1 MKQTLLVATFTTA
14 ILMSGSSGFA
24 EEIKDNISGGIY
36 LDAAASNRYQRVIND
51 HLLDIGV
58 DLETSAFAVPANKKI
73 YYICT
78 PVQMPGGQVNP
89 CGKLQEATARECP
102 TTIPM
107 TWPDGSTKDVP
118 VHCTGPDAQG
128 NCECELGRG

>member
-1 MKQTLLVATFTTA
+1 MKQTLLATLA
-14 ILMSGSSGFA
+14 ACMMLGHSSGFA
-24 EEIKDNISGGIY
+24 EDIKNNISGGIY
-36 LDAAASNRYQRVIND
+36 LDAAASNRYQQFINN

-58 DLETSAFAVPANKKI
+58 DPEMSAFKVPANTKI
-73 YYICT
+73 YYICS
-78 PVQMPGGQVNP
+78 PVQLAGGQVNP
-89 CGKLQEATARECP
+89 CGKLQQATTRECP

-107 TWPDGSTKDVP
+107 KWPDGTVHDVA